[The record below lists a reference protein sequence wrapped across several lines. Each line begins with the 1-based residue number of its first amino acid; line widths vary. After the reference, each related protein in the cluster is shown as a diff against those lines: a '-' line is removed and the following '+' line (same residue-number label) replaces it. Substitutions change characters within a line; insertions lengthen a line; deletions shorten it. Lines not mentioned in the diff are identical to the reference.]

1 MSVYD
6 YGGKSHSSPSFSYSR
21 SRNSYKSE
29 AQREEERKREQEK
42 IERETRQAI
51 LPIPESVQQK
61 QSHHPPSELWKEFR
75 RTIYKTY
82 GKNIALSLPTQGKTF
97 VLGELIGS
105 EIPLSVAVEIY
116 TQWDHLWQKSIA
128 QIEWRDSAKAEFV
141 IEHDY
146 SELEGESAPQLEPEP
161 EITFESAEKQW
172 LGGELFLHDAPV
184 SFLKIKGKQLYQKKD
199 HQKAYGFF
207 LELLEREPNNTEAL
221 LYLGVSA
228 NQIGQHNKA
237 ITICHKWI
245 ESGHRT
251 AQAYYFQAES
261 YKALGQKEKAMA
273 AYQKAGVEMPEAQRA
288 FLKLQE
294 EKLLGGFSR
303 SAAKVENTNVSSI
316 DTDGKLKQ
324 TNSLPP
330 KNQRVEP
337 TRYRDQGKEDKKQSA
352 TPIRHRIRDVGLL
365 QQSPEARTIGSST
378 SNTEKEERDKKQQ
391 SAKQTEID
399 NNTLSNSGSKGIV
412 ISGVTESAV
421 PGTKIT
427 YEVDLGDHLE
437 PSDNF
442 TYHWR
447 VINDLSQVNK
457 DRGAFSVSRHPHFV
471 DLGVSKRGKIEA
483 SWDFPGSHVVSVEVY
498 YQGKLRRK
506 HQYTQTVQDP
516 QTQAR
521 EAFETLSPPQMQS
534 DVYITWLS
542 TQREL
547 ARSQGAEEKQ
557 IQQIDEAIANATELL
572 GVSQDN
578 PQGKAI
584 PLSATLVPTA
594 EPQPAPLQL
603 YVKPIDGGWAIV
615 DLTNPDPSRART
627 YEGKIRTTG
636 RQADIEVYPFRDKV
650 EGEAAKRSLGRLEPS
665 DVLSERRSPPGLA
678 DNAFSIGESP
688 EAIAV
693 ERAWKNFV
701 KNNPHPAGEI
711 VAQFPA
717 QLMEGENQTLQA
729 HSDGVSTLGKVRD
742 WFGNVGLVAGLGG
755 LALTVA
761 TGGVGTV
768 AVGLFITASA
778 SGVVAGGSN
787 IADRV
792 KHGNFEWDGETALD
806 LVDIAGGLAGGTTA
820 VLSLGGKAANI
831 TKLRNAM
838 LIGEAVET
846 SSDVAGGVILGAQY
860 LTQIEEIKSDP
871 NLTAEQK
878 KEQISGVLAAAAATG
893 GLMVLGTA
901 AGVKTKTT
909 LGTDVDVDT
918 SPNNRIQGN
927 VADTNNNR
935 TTDTPVRDSAALRT
949 NNLAPDS
956 PLVRALPQELQGKV
970 RIVVDE
976 NLNDATVRAYYKPE
990 VHIKVGS
997 KATAVDIELHVPT
1010 VRTLQR
1016 YAGLTGKVRALIERI
1031 ANWIKRNG
1039 EPPVGTL
1046 AWEAKLE
1053 LEKLPAI
1060 IEARQ
1065 ARLASGDIDAATRTQ
1080 LEAQIADL
1088 EEQIA
1093 YHTRNLDVMDTNPS
1107 RGYVAAELHSDSPN
1121 ALLRIS
1127 EHTNNLEQILISLRD
1142 SLAVTQLSQRVETVK
1157 LNSSK
1162 LLRAETDGTLSSSEI
1177 NAETE
1182 SLIQE
1187 IDQINAEAIALSQ
1200 SGLNETNTRLGSN
1213 ALGEYKQWQ
1222 QDLVDLEQLIVNDP
1236 QLKEQY
1242 TAQLRQQQLEWAS
1255 VPGGNPELWYSMI
1268 REIARPEL
1276 ASLFNR
1282 AADDLIGRKTRRLSE
1297 IETTLSNI
1305 DQQSNQRV
1313 SQLTR
1318 TRGLSYGDAVTQA
1331 QQEVS
1336 RNYPELPQL
1345 RAEKTQLE
1353 SSLQSIESTK
1363 RRIAGEKETERFAS
1377 LVTPESA
1384 WERLKQNH
1392 DSGGESSSSKF
1403 ASVLLD
1409 QGVIKSEQEIVTLFQ
1424 TIEIK
1429 GKTLD
1434 SVRQQFKNQYR
1445 PELLKI
1451 IESQPAELRYQ
1462 KMRKIAENLDVRE
1475 QGEFSEYW
1483 YQIEVGKSRGVP
1495 NSTQI
1500 TLDKTKAEQ
1509 EYGIELTTKKNR
1521 RFDEVFGDENSAT
1534 IREHKHIR
1542 TSLQGEQLRQ
1552 YDDNIAIV
1560 YHNYEIDNKTIQ
1572 GVPIT
1577 NSQKD
1582 TPVILEKD
1590 GKKFRPDELVYTF
1603 ATPEGVQ
1610 KNADFMIRELERHSE
1625 YLSFEIINNSGKIK
1639 TIDIDNINDLHEPA
1653 LSQWLGFGR

>member
-29 AQREEERKREQEK
+29 AQREEDRKREQEK
-42 IERETRQAI
+42 IEQETQQAI

-61 QSHHPPSELWKEFR
+61 QSHHNSEELWKEFR

-82 GKNIALSLPTQGKTF
+82 GKEIALSLPSHGETF
-97 VLGELIGS
+97 ALRERVGE

-116 TQWDHLWQKSIA
+116 TQWDHLWQKSSDC
-128 QIEWRDSAKAEFV
+128 IEWRDCVKPEFLV
-141 IEHDY
+141 EHDY
-146 SELEGESAPQLEPEP
+146 SELEGKSAPQPEPEP
-161 EITFESAEKQW
+161 EITYESAEKQW
-172 LGGELFLHDAPV
+172 LRGELFLHDAPV

-303 SAAKVENTNVSSI
+303 SAARVENTNVSSI
-316 DTDGKLKQ
+316 DTNGKSKE
-324 TNSLPP
+324 TNKLPST
-330 KNQRVEP
+330 NQRAEP
-337 TRYRDQGKEDKKQSA
+337 TRYRDKGRENKERSLDYQTVSKNSSSYTSDLTNRASNSVSKK
-352 TPIRHRIRDVGLL
+352 
-365 QQSPEARTIGSST
+365 
-378 SNTEKEERDKKQQ
+378 EKEEKNKKQQ
-391 SAKQTEID
+391 SVKQTEID

-412 ISGVTESAV
+412 ISGGTESAV

-427 YEVDLGDHLE
+427 YGVDLGDHLE
-437 PSDNF
+437 PSNNF

-471 DLGVSKRGKIEA
+471 DLGVSKNGQIEA

-506 HQYTQTVQDP
+506 HQYIQTVLDP
-516 QTQAR
+516 QTHAH
-521 EAFETLSPPQMQS
+521 EAFETLTPPQMQS
-534 DVYITWLS
+534 DVYLSWLS

-547 ARSQGAEEKQ
+547 AISQGAEEKQ

-572 GVSQDN
+572 EVSQSL

-584 PLSATLVPTA
+584 PISATLVPTA

-603 YVKPIDGGWAIV
+603 YIKPIESGWAIV
-615 DLTNPDPSRART
+615 DLTNPDSASART

-636 RQADIEVYPFRDKV
+636 RQADKV
-650 EGEAAKRSLGRLEPS
+650 EGEAEKRSLEA
-665 DVLSERRSPPGLA
+665 A
-678 DNAFSIGESP
+678 DNAFGIGESP
-688 EAIAV
+688 EAIAIK
-693 ERAWKNFV
+693 RAWNNFV

-711 VAQFPA
+711 VAQFP
-717 QLMEGENQTLQA
+717 GELIVGDNQTLQA

-755 LALTVA
+755 LAFTVA

-820 VLSLGGKAANI
+820 ILSLGAKAANI

-860 LTQIEEIKSDP
+860 LTQISEIKGDP
-871 NLTAEQK
+871 NLTASQK
-878 KEQISGVLAAAAATG
+878 LEQISGVLAAAAATG

-901 AGVKTKTT
+901 AGASSKK
-909 LGTDVDVDT
+909 GAGRNIEVDT
-918 SPNNRIQGN
+918 PSATRTDNNT
-927 VADTNNNR
+927 ADTSNR
-935 TTDTPVRDSAALRT
+935 TNRKQATTNTTGQTSSTATPTPT
-949 NNLAPDS
+949 NLTPDS
-956 PLVRALPQELQGKV
+956 PLMRALPNDLQGKV

-976 NLNDATVRAYYKPE
+976 SLNDGTVRAYYKPD
-990 VHIKVGS
+990 VYIKVG
-997 KATAVDIELHVPT
+997 KNATAADLELHIPT

-1016 YAGLTGKVRALIERI
+1016 YAGLTGKIRALIERI
-1031 ANWIKRNG
+1031 TNWIKRNG
-1039 EPPVGTL
+1039 EPPVGSV

-1053 LEKLPAI
+1053 LEKLPAL

-1065 ARLASGDIDAATRTQ
+1065 ASLASGDIDAATRAD
-1080 LEAQIADL
+1080 LEAQISDL
-1088 EEQIA
+1088 ESQIE
-1093 YHTRNLDVMDTNPS
+1093 YHTRNLDAIDTNPG
-1107 RGYVAAELHSDSPN
+1107 RGYVAAELNSDSPN
-1121 ALLRIS
+1121 ALSRIE
-1127 EHTNNLEQILISLRD
+1127 EHTNNLQQILNSLTNPEQT
-1142 SLAVTQLSQRVETVK
+1142 AQLSERIKTVK
-1157 LNSSK
+1157 LKN
-1162 LLRAETDGTLSSSEI
+1162 AELIEAQSNRTLSPEEVKAQTSS
-1177 NAETE
+1177 A
-1182 SLIQE
+1182 IQE
-1187 IDQINAEAIALSQ
+1187 LDQINAEAIAS
-1200 SGLNETNTRLGSN
+1200 SVTGLNQTNTGLGSDT
-1213 ALGEYKQWQ
+1213 LGEYKQWQ
-1222 QDLVDLEQLIVNDP
+1222 QDLIDLEKLITSDP
-1236 QLKEQY
+1236 ELKEQY
-1242 TAQLRQQQLEWAS
+1242 TASLRRQQLEWAS
-1255 VPGGNPELWYSMI
+1255 VPQGDPELWYSMI

-1276 ASLFNR
+1276 AEMVAEVTSVLV
-1282 AADDLIGRKTRRLSE
+1282 GRKGQRLNE
-1297 IETTLSNI
+1297 IENILGDIDKQTRARTL
-1305 DQQSNQRV
+1305 QLQRN
-1313 SQLTR
+1313 
-1318 TRGLSYGDAVTQA
+1318 RGLSVGDAVRQA
-1331 QQEVS
+1331 QNEAS
-1336 RNYPELPQL
+1336 RNHPEMSQL
-1345 RAEKTQLE
+1345 RAEKEQLE
-1353 SSLQSIESTK
+1353 NEIKSIESLQQRATGQK
-1363 RRIAGEKETERFAS
+1363 QKERFADD
-1377 LVTPESA
+1377 VTPQDA

-1392 DSGGESSSSKF
+1392 DSGDESSSSKF
-1403 ASVLLD
+1403 ASVLMKE
-1409 QGVIKSEQEIVTLFQ
+1409 GVISGEGEIVSFLK

-1434 SVRQQFKNQYR
+1434 SVRQQFKDRYR
-1445 PELLKI
+1445 PELLKKITDKSLNPQEQYLALRRVVDNLAPADKGNLTEAWHQTVYGLPESMTHASVTTADAAAQGITLTAEQKRILDRVEGDTI
-1451 IESQPAELRYQ
+1451 IEVKTISGSLATGGKNGR
-1462 KMRKIAENLDVRE
+1462 
-1475 QGEFSEYW
+1475 SEID
-1483 YQIEVGKSRGVP
+1483 QFKD
-1495 NSTQI
+1495 N
-1500 TLDKTKAEQ
+1500 
-1509 EYGIELTTKKNR
+1509 IELIRNGYEMPTSDGGMQQLTQVR
-1521 RFDEVFGDENSAT
+1521 YVF
-1534 IREHKHIR
+1534 ILPK
-1542 TSLQGEQLRQ
+1542 
-1552 YDDNIAIV
+1552 
-1560 YHNYEIDNKTIQ
+1560 
-1572 GVPIT
+1572 GV
-1577 NSQKD
+1577 
-1582 TPVILEKD
+1582 E
-1590 GKKFRPDELVYTF
+1590 
-1603 ATPEGVQ
+1603 A
-1610 KNADFMIRELERHSE
+1610 NAKFMIKHLKNNQDT
-1625 YLSFEIINNSGKIK
+1625 LSFEIFNSRGERKIIGNGDLEELNG
-1639 TIDIDNINDLHEPA
+1639 TILLEDRPLAD
-1653 LSQWLGFGR
+1653 WLYPSKQQ